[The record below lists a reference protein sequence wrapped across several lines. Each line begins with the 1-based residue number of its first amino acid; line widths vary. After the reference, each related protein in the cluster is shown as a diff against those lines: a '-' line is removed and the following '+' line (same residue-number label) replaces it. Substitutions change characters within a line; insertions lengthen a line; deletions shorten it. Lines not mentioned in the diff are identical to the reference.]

1 MIVRHRF
8 KSRSSLKSPR
18 LTTMRL
24 RMSELAEKR
33 VDSSNPMDYNYS
45 KIIFSSADNSIK
57 EEALAMGAVDFQA
70 KPYDL
75 ELLVENIQRIL
86 HI

>member
-1 MIVRHRF
+1 MPVKNGLEATKEI
-8 KSRSSLKSPR
+8 LQI
-18 LTTMRL
+18 
-24 RMSELAEKR
+24 
-33 VDSSNPMDYNYS
+33 NNYS